1 MACVATKV
9 IYEELLFIADG
20 TIFKFSKIAGNST
33 LTRLDAMHMS
43 KNYLTLMHLFF
54 S

>member
-9 IYEELLFIADG
+9 IYERAFIADG
-20 TIFKFSKIAGNST
+20 TIFKFSKMAGNST

-43 KNYLTLMHLFF
+43 KNYVMQLFF
-54 S
+54 